1 MVYLHSTIKMM
12 HGQINIRFNI
22 YLPNALTLVPRVPNY
37 SPHDDYDS
45 GVEAQLDTHW
55 GNLLASSFHIVT
67 TTWEHAWVS
76 IRTGVKVSE
85 KTKILLPLSV
95 LEPRL
100 PSHPACSVR
109 TIYYLLVYPASFQY
123 LHRKKN
129 VQINLYRSQ
138 IIYILRNQHILYNN
152 TAEFVLTE
160 ETPLCLRNQKS
171 QKCLQQYCT
180 CGTKLRFQLQKSGC
194 LWRIYTSNKIKQIR
208 VIISLQHTR
217 SLGTWLIEV
226 NIDITFYDLSLYVH
240 TSTEV
245 ITFTGC
251 S

>member
-1 MVYLHSTIKMM
+1 MGTCLGEY
-12 HGQINIRFNI
+12 
-22 YLPNALTLVPRVPNY
+22 PNRCEGIGEDKN
-37 SPHDDYDS
+37 S
-45 GVEAQLDTHW
+45 
-55 GNLLASSFHIVT
+55 LASIGIGT
-67 TTWEHAWVS
+67 TITQSSCLQRTDYILPTGLSRLIS
-76 IRTGVKVSE
+76 IFTS
-85 KTKILLPLSV
+85 
-95 LEPRL
+95 
-100 PSHPACSVR
+100 
-109 TIYYLLVYPASFQY
+109 
-123 LHRKKN
+123 KKN

-138 IIYILRNQHILYNN
+138 IIYILRNLHILYNN